1 MSKRFLVYLSLVGV
15 AIVIWAIV
23 PSFLNDYWVAV
34 MTEMLIYGL
43 FAMAIDIVTGYT
55 GLPSLGHAAFFGT
68 GAYALG
74 ISLVR
79 LGQGQVTSLF
89 FAMVVTIVM
98 AAIIGPVALRSRGIF
113 FLLLMAGFSMMLWA
127 IAWKWLPV
135 TGGDDGLVGITRLD
149 LGLSWWDLSSAT
161 GFYYFVLVV
170 FVLAA
175 IALYVITKSPLGQS
189 LIGIR
194 ESESRMR
201 SLGYNVWLHS
211 YIGFIISGFFAGL
224 AGILFAWYNLFLSP
238 GQFHLVL
245 STEGLLMVVL
255 GGGGVLWGA
264 FLGGAS
270 ITLLKQIASLIAP
283 IHWLLIMGTI
293 YIVAIIAMPHGISGM
308 IKKRWRF

>member
-15 AIVIWAIV
+15 AIAIWAV
-23 PSFLNDYWVAV
+23 LPSFLNDYWVAV

-89 FAMVVTIVM
+89 LAMVVTIVM

-149 LGLSWWDLSSAT
+149 LGLSWWDLSSAA

-264 FLGGAS
+264 FLGGVL
-270 ITLLKQIASLIAP
+270 ITLLKHTASLIAP
-283 IHWLLIMGTI
+283 IHWMLIVGTV
-293 YIVAIIAMPHGISGM
+293 YIVAIIAMPRGISGM
-308 IKKRWRF
+308 IKRRWRL

>member
-1 MSKRFLVYLSLVGV
+1 MSKRFLVYLSLLGV
-15 AIVIWAIV
+15 AIAIWAV
-23 PSFLNDYWVAV
+23 LPSFLNDYWVAV

-79 LGQGQVTSLF
+79 LGQGQITSLF

-161 GFYYFVLVV
+161 GFYYFVLAV

-283 IHWLLIMGTI
+283 IHWLLIMGTV